1 MLGKDPPT
9 TSSLQLMTSD
19 PSDIAVE
26 PSDITDGLGISRKMS
41 DVVESLDTR
50 ELDMGDGEETDNDP
64 TTIGDSRIGF
74 SAVYHTVGFK
84 ESTARVYLPTV
95 PITANILGL
104 ERFNTA
110 QDRFNITAQRR
121 FNKSQPAL
129 FKIELRH
136 GEFSWVIKR
145 KEKHF
150 MDLHRELVRYKMF
163 MRVPLPSRSHTTR
176 RRTMKK
182 SEARHMPE
190 LPRGGDEL
198 AQDEQVY
205 SRRKQLEDYLNKL
218 LRMAMYRKYYHTM
231 EFIDVSQMSFIHDLG
246 PKGLEGMIHKRS
258 GGHRI
263 PGLNCCGHSEVCY
276 RWSKRLVHTRS
287 SGKKYYIVILE

>member
-95 PITANILGL
+95 PITANDTG
-104 ERFNTA
+104 A
-110 QDRFNITAQRR
+110 
-121 FNKSQPAL
+121 
-129 FKIELRH
+129 
-136 GEFSWVIKR
+136 GEVQHRPGQVQHHSNRGGSTSWVIKR

-163 MRVPLPSRSHTTR
+163 MRPHN
-176 RRTMKK
+176 
-182 SEARHMPE
+182 EE
-190 LPRGGDEL
+190 
-198 AQDEQVY
+198 
-205 SRRKQLEDYLNKL
+205 EDN
-218 LRMAMYRKYYHTM
+218 
-231 EFIDVSQMSFIHDLG
+231 E
-246 PKGLEGMIHKRS
+246 E
-258 GGHRI
+258 
-263 PGLNCCGHSEVCY
+263 E
-276 RWSKRLVHTRS
+276 
-287 SGKKYYIVILE
+287 

>member
-1 MLGKDPPT
+1 
-9 TSSLQLMTSD
+9 MTSN

-26 PSDITDGLGISRKMS
+26 PGDITDGLGISRKMS

-84 ESTARVYLPTV
+84 ESEARVYLPTV
-95 PITANILGL
+95 PITAKILEV

-110 QDRFNITAQRR
+110 QDRFNITAQRSV
-121 FNKSQPAL
+121 NKSQPAL

-136 GEFSWVIKR
+136 GEFSWVVKR

-163 MRVPLPSRSHTTR
+163 MRVPLPSRRYTHTQTH
-176 RRTMKK
+176 THIQWLAKVFTPLGIFPILLPYNLELKWIFWGFVSFDLHNMPTTLKMQNIFFCETNKK
-182 SEARHMPE
+182 
-190 LPRGGDEL
+190 
-198 AQDEQVY
+198 
-205 SRRKQLEDYLNKL
+205 
-218 LRMAMYRKYYHTM
+218 
-231 EFIDVSQMSFIHDLG
+231 
-246 PKGLEGMIHKRS
+246 
-258 GGHRI
+258 
-263 PGLNCCGHSEVCY
+263 
-276 RWSKRLVHTRS
+276 
-287 SGKKYYIVILE
+287 